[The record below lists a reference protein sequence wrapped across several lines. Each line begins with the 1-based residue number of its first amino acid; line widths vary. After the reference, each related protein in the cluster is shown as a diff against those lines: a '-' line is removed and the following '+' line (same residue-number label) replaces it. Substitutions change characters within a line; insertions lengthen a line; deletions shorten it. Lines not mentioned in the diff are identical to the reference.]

1 MATIIKNIGLLAT
14 PTGTVAQKG
23 EAQGQIQFIAD
34 TYIVMKDGLIEEI
47 GKAGTAKG
55 WTGGASDTVID
66 AQGLLATPGL
76 VDAHT
81 HLLFAGWRQRELAF
95 KLQGL
100 SYLDILAKGGGILH
114 TVEQTRKASV
124 DELIRQGINSL
135 DIMLAHGTTTCEVKS
150 GYGLTTEAELKSLRA
165 IRQLGE
171 MHAVDVVPTFMGAHA
186 VPVEY
191 KGRSAEY
198 VRLLCE
204 EMIPLV
210 AQERLAE
217 FCDVFC
223 ETGVFTVAE
232 SEQILECGKRCGLMP
247 KIHAEEIT
255 TLGGAEL
262 AGKVK
267 AISAEHLIHA
277 DDKGLAAMAAADV
290 IAVLLPGTSFYLGE
304 AFARAKEIIEQGI
317 AVAVASDFNPG
328 SCPNESL
335 QIPMNIACLKYRL
348 TPEQVLTAATLNG
361 AAAVN
366 RSGLVGSV
374 EPGKQGDIVIW
385 NAPDLNFLFYHWGV
399 NQVKTVVKRGQR
411 VVG

>member
-23 EAQGQIQFIAD
+23 EAQGEIQLITD
-34 TYIVMKDGLIEEI
+34 TYIVIKDGTIEEI
-47 GKAGTAKG
+47 GKAGTGRG
-55 WTGGASDTVID
+55 WTGGSRDKVID

-124 DELIRQGINSL
+124 DELIRQGIKSL

-191 KGRSAEY
+191 KGRSTEY

-204 EMIPLV
+204 EMMPLV

-255 TLGGAEL
+255 ALGGAEL

-304 AFARAKEIIEQGI
+304 AFARAKEMIARGI
-317 AVAVASDFNPG
+317 AVALASDFNPG

-366 RSGLVGSV
+366 RSTLVGSI

-385 NAPDLNFLFYHWGV
+385 DAPDLNFLFYHWGV

>member
-23 EAQGQIQFIAD
+23 EAQGEIQLIAD
-34 TYIVMKDGLIEEI
+34 TYIVIKDGTVEET
-47 GKAGTAKG
+47 GKAGTG
-55 WTGGASDTVID
+55 RDWTGGARDTVID

-100 SYLDILAKGGGILH
+100 SYLEILAKGGGILH
-114 TVEQTRKASV
+114 TVEQTRKASG
-124 DELIRQGINSL
+124 DELIRQGMKSL

-210 AQERLAE
+210 AAERLAE

-232 SEQILECGKRCGLMP
+232 AEQILECGKRCGLMP

-255 TLGGAEL
+255 ALGGAEL

-304 AFARAKEIIEQGI
+304 AFARAKEMFEQGI

-366 RSGLVGSV
+366 RSALVGSI

-385 NAPDLNFLFYHWGV
+385 DAPDLNFLFYHWGV

>member
-191 KGRSAEY
+191 KGCSAEY

-304 AFARAKEIIEQGI
+304 AFARAKEMIEQGI

-361 AAAVN
+361 AAAVH
-366 RSGLVGSV
+366 RSALVGSI

-385 NAPDLNFLFYHWGV
+385 DAPDLNFLFYHWGV
-399 NQVKTVVKRGQR
+399 NQVKIVVKRGQR

>member
-23 EAQGQIQFIAD
+23 ESQGQIQFIAD
-34 TYIVMKDGLIEEI
+34 TYIMMKDGLIEEI
-47 GKAGTAKG
+47 GKAGTGKG

-124 DELIRQGINSL
+124 DELIRQGIKSL

-150 GYGLTTEAELKSLRA
+150 GYGLTIEAELKSLHA

-171 MHAVDVVPTFMGAHA
+171 MHAVDVVSTFMGAHA

-290 IAVLLPGTSFYLGE
+290 ISVLLPGTSFYLGE
-304 AFARAKEIIEQGI
+304 AFARAKEMIERGI

-361 AAAVN
+361 AAAIN
-366 RSGLVGSV
+366 RSALVGSI

>member
-171 MHAVDVVPTFMGAHA
+171 IHAVNVVPTFMGAHA

-304 AFARAKEIIEQGI
+304 AFARAKEMIEQGI

-348 TPEQVLTAATLNG
+348 TPEQVSTAATLNG

>member
-23 EAQGQIQFIAD
+23 AAQGEIQLITD
-34 TYIVMKDGLIEEI
+34 TYIVIKDGTIEEI
-47 GKAGTAKG
+47 GKEGTG
-55 WTGGASDTVID
+55 RDWTGGAQDTVID

-100 SYLDILAKGGGILH
+100 SYLEILAKGGGILH

-124 DELIRQGINSL
+124 DELIRQGIKSL

-198 VRLLCE
+198 IRLLCE

-232 SEQILECGKRCGLMP
+232 SEQILACGKRCGLMP

-255 TLGGAEL
+255 ALGGAEL

-277 DDKGLAAMAAADV
+277 DDKGLAAMVEADV

-304 AFARAKEIIEQGI
+304 AFARAKEMIERGI

-366 RSGLVGSV
+366 RSALVGSV
-374 EPGKQGDIVIW
+374 ELGKQGDIVIW
-385 NAPDLNFLFYHWGV
+385 DAPDLNFLFYHWGV

>member
-23 EAQGQIQFIAD
+23 ESQGQIQFIAD
-34 TYIVMKDGLIEEI
+34 TYIMMKDGLIEEI
-47 GKAGTAKG
+47 GKAGTGKG
-55 WTGGASDTVID
+55 WTGGAGDTVID

-95 KLQGL
+95 KLKGL

-124 DELIRQGINSL
+124 DELILQGIKSL

-165 IRQLGE
+165 IRQLGD
-171 MHAVDVVPTFMGAHA
+171 MHAVDVVSTFMGAHA

-204 EMIPLV
+204 EMIPHV

-304 AFARAKEIIEQGI
+304 AFARAKEMIEQGI

-361 AAAVN
+361 AAAIH
-366 RSGLVGSV
+366 RSALVGSI

>member
-171 MHAVDVVPTFMGAHA
+171 IHAVNVVPTFMGAHA

-304 AFARAKEIIEQGI
+304 AFARAKEMIEQGI

>member
-171 MHAVDVVPTFMGAHA
+171 MHAVNVVPTFMGAHA

-304 AFARAKEIIEQGI
+304 AFARAKEMIEQGI

>member
-1 MATIIKNIGLLAT
+1 MVTIIKNIGLLAT
-14 PTGTVAQKG
+14 PSGITAQSG
-23 EAQGQIQFIAD
+23 EAQGHIQLIAN
-34 TYIVMKDGLIEEI
+34 TYIAVRDGLIEEVGEAGSGRDWQG
-47 GKAGTAKG
+47 GKL
-55 WTGGASDTVID
+55 DTVID
-66 AQGLLATPGL
+66 AHGLLVTPGL

-81 HLLFAGWRQRELAF
+81 HLLFAGWRQRELAL

-100 SYLDILAKGGGILH
+100 SYLDILAEGGGILH
-114 TVEQTRKASV
+114 TVEKTRAASIN
-124 DELIRQGINSL
+124 ELVEQGMKSL
-135 DIMLAHGTTTCEVKS
+135 DVMLAHGTTTCEVKS
-150 GYGLTTEAELKSLRA
+150 GYGLTTEAELKSLRTVS
-165 IRQLGE
+165 QLGRQ
-171 MHAVDVVPTFMGAHA
+171 HAVDVVPTFMGAHA

-198 VRLLCE
+198 IRLLCE

-210 AQERLAE
+210 AEEHLAE

-223 ETGVFTVAE
+223 ETGVFTVDE
-232 SEQILECGKRCGLMP
+232 SREILECGKRYGLLP

-255 TLGGAEL
+255 ALGGAEL

-267 AISAEHLIHA
+267 ATSAEHLIHA
-277 DDKGLAAMAAADV
+277 DDNGLDAMAAAQV

-304 AFARAKEIIEQGI
+304 AFARAKEMISRGI

-335 QIPMNIACLKYRL
+335 QIPMNIACLKYRM

-361 AAAVN
+361 AAAIN
-366 RSGLVGSV
+366 RSGVTGSI
-374 EPGKQGDIVIW
+374 EPGKLGDIVIW

-399 NQVKTVVKRGQR
+399 NQVRTVVKRGER
-411 VVG
+411 VIG

>member
-23 EAQGQIQFIAD
+23 AAQGEIQLITD
-34 TYIVMKDGLIEEI
+34 TYIVIKDGTIEEI
-47 GKAGTAKG
+47 GKAGTGRG
-55 WTGGASDTVID
+55 WTGGAQDTVID

-124 DELIRQGINSL
+124 DELIRQGIKSL

-150 GYGLTTEAELKSLRA
+150 GYGLTTEAELKSLHA
-165 IRQLGE
+165 IRQLGK

-198 VRLLCE
+198 IRLLCE
-204 EMIPLV
+204 EMMPLV

-255 TLGGAEL
+255 ALGGAEL

-277 DDKGLAAMAAADV
+277 DDKGLAAMAETDV

-304 AFARAKEIIEQGI
+304 AFARAKEMIERGI

-366 RSGLVGSV
+366 RSALVGSV

-385 NAPDLNFLFYHWGV
+385 DAPDLNFLFYHWGV

>member
-124 DELIRQGINSL
+124 DELIRQGIKSL

-150 GYGLTTEAELKSLRA
+150 GYGLTTEAELKSLHA

-171 MHAVDVVPTFMGAHA
+171 MHAVDVVSTFMGAHA

-304 AFARAKEIIEQGI
+304 AFARAKEMIEQGI

-361 AAAVN
+361 AAAVH
-366 RSGLVGSV
+366 RSALVGSI

-385 NAPDLNFLFYHWGV
+385 DAPDLNFLFYHWGV
-399 NQVKTVVKRGQR
+399 NQVKIVVKRGQR

>member
-171 MHAVDVVPTFMGAHA
+171 MHAVNVVPTFMGAHA

-210 AQERLAE
+210 AQEHLAE

-304 AFARAKEIIEQGI
+304 AFARAKEMIEQGI

>member
-171 MHAVDVVPTFMGAHA
+171 IHAVNVVPTFMGAHA

-304 AFARAKEIIEQGI
+304 AFTRAKEMIEQGI

>member
-14 PTGTVAQKG
+14 PTGTAAQKG

-191 KGRSAEY
+191 KGCSAEY

-304 AFARAKEIIEQGI
+304 AFARAKEMIEQGI

>member
-14 PTGTVAQKG
+14 PVGTVAQKG
-23 EAQGQIQFIAD
+23 EGQGNIEFVTD
-34 TYIVMKDGLIEEI
+34 TYVVVKDGFIEEI
-47 GKAGTAKG
+47 GRSGTGRDWAGTG
-55 WTGGASDTVID
+55 QDEIID
-66 AQGLLATPGL
+66 AQGLLVTPGL

-81 HLLFAGWRQRELAF
+81 HLLFSGWRQRELAF

-114 TVEQTRKASV
+114 TVEQTRKAAI
-124 DELIRQGINSL
+124 DELVNQGVKSL
-135 DIMLAHGTTTCEVKS
+135 DTMLAHGTTTCEVKS
-150 GYGLTTEAELKSLRA
+150 GYGLTTEGELKSLRA
-165 IRQLGE
+165 IRQLGQV
-171 MHAVDVVPTFMGAHA
+171 HAVDVVPTFMGAHA

-198 VRLLCE
+198 VRLVCD
-204 EMIPLV
+204 EMIPQV
-210 AQERLAE
+210 AREQLAE

-232 SEQILECGKRCGLMP
+232 SEQILECGKHHGLLP

-255 TLGGAEL
+255 ALGGAEL
-262 AGKVK
+262 AGKVQ

-277 DDKGLAAMAAADV
+277 AGDGLAAMAASEV

-304 AFARAKEIIEQGI
+304 SFARAKDMVDRGI

-348 TPEQVLTAATLNG
+348 TPEQVLTAVTLNG

-366 RSGLVGSV
+366 RSRVTGSI
-374 EPGKQGDIVIW
+374 EPGKQGDMVIW
-385 NAPDLNFLFYHWGV
+385 NAPDLHFLFYHWGV
-399 NQVKTVVKRGQR
+399 NQVRAVVKNGRQVIG
-411 VVG
+411 

>member
-171 MHAVDVVPTFMGAHA
+171 MHAVNVVPTFMGAHA

-255 TLGGAEL
+255 TL
-262 AGKVK
+262 
-267 AISAEHLIHA
+267 
-277 DDKGLAAMAAADV
+277 
-290 IAVLLPGTSFYLGE
+290 LLFIWAKHSPG
-304 AFARAKEIIEQGI
+304 Q
-317 AVAVASDFNPG
+317 
-328 SCPNESL
+328 
-335 QIPMNIACLKYRL
+335 
-348 TPEQVLTAATLNG
+348 
-361 AAAVN
+361 
-366 RSGLVGSV
+366 
-374 EPGKQGDIVIW
+374 
-385 NAPDLNFLFYHWGV
+385 
-399 NQVKTVVKRGQR
+399 KR
-411 VVG
+411 